1 MDKNTSEFYLK
12 DPDGKF
18 HIASG
23 MDDIIELDY
32 KNQEMRQAM
41 IDAMK
46 FWVRKPILTVS
57 DAILL
62 HGLK

>member
-1 MDKNTSEFYLK
+1 
-12 DPDGKF
+12 
-18 HIASG
+18 

-57 DAILL
+57 DVILL
-62 HGLK
+62 HG